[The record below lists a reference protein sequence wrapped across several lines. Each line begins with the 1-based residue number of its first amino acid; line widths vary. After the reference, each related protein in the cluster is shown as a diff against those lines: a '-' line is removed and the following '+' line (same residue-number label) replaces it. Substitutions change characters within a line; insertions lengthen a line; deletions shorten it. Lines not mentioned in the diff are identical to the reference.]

1 MQAGGHIKNLVQNGT
16 LLVISITVALV
27 FCEVVVRV
35 FDIGPEIQVV
45 SFENHQIS
53 ENPVLGYELI
63 PNSWDGKARINGDGM
78 RDRDY
83 APRKPANTFRIA
95 VVGDSITFGYNVEAR
110 DTYAKR
116 LEELLNKDLEGAWQF
131 EVMNFGVSGYN
142 VIQVAENLRTKVLKY
157 DPDLLLYGYCL
168 NDPQEYSHE
177 MERLLDRLQSDERYY
192 LNARRHSRGLLAHSK
207 LFLLTRY
214 MFELSTQDMQA
225 AGEEADV
232 STDPQFTALRSG
244 NHVSYFRGIYSSG
257 DSLQRLQKGLEMI
270 SNATDAPLVVVIFP
284 IFGELEDYPLSSVH
298 ELVKKEFLDHGHQV
312 IDLLDAY
319 AHAMGQ
325 RGHALNY
332 EPLHPTPD
340 GHLLAAEV
348 IADYLVETGE
358 FAQIW
363 GQSTVPE

>member
-16 LLVISITVALV
+16 LLVVSITVALV
-27 FCEVVVRV
+27 FCEVVVRA

-63 PNSWDGKARINGDGM
+63 PNSRDGEARINKDGM

-83 APRKPANTFRIA
+83 PLRKPGDTFRIA

-116 LEELLNKDLEGAWQF
+116 LEELLNKDLEGTWQF

-142 VIQVAENLRTKVLKY
+142 VIQIAENLRTKVLKY

-177 MERLLDRLQSDERYY
+177 MERLLDRLQADERYY
-192 LNARRHSRGLLAHSK
+192 LNTRRYSRGLLAHSK

-225 AGEEADV
+225 VGDEADV
-232 STDPQFTALRSG
+232 SIDPQVIALRKG
-244 NHVSYFRGIYSSG
+244 NYASYFKGIYSSG
-257 DSLQRLQKGLEMI
+257 DGSQRLKQGLEMI
-270 SNATDAPLVVVIFP
+270 SNATDVPLVAVIFP
-284 IFGELEDYPLSSVH
+284 IFSDLEDYPLTSVH
-298 ELVKKEFLDHGHQV
+298 ELVKKEFLDNGHQV
-312 IDLLDAY
+312 IDLLDTY
-319 AHAMGQ
+319 AHAMEQ
-325 RGHALNY
+325 PGHALNY
-332 EPLHPTPD
+332 EPLHPTPA
-340 GHLLAAEV
+340 GHLLAAGV

-358 FAQIW
+358 FAKIW